1 MYRTIHR
8 SILLKHFM
16 SLDLRFVRFDSLQK
30 KNEERYHRSQ
40 GQNRDRDLP
49 VKPENYAVVEEL
61 SLV

>member
-1 MYRTIHR
+1 
-8 SILLKHFM
+8 M
-16 SLDLRFVRFDSLQK
+16 SLDLRFVRFDSSQK